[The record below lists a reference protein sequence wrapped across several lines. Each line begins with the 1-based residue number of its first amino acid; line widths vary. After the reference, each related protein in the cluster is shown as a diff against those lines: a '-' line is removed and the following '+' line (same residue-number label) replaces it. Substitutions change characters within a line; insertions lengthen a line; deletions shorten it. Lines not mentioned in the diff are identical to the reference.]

1 MTTNPR
7 GGQRTGAGR
16 KRLAPD
22 GMVSHNITLSA
33 DDWAVVE
40 TLGNGNRS
48 AGVRSLV
55 EMMREEYATAFTP
68 SSPHTPDG

>member
-1 MTTNPR
+1 MSPSPR
-7 GGQRTGAGR
+7 GGRRSGAGR

-22 GMVSHNITLSA
+22 GLISHNATLSA

-48 AGVRSLV
+48 AGIRSALEIVRMCGV
-55 EMMREEYATAFTP
+55 PTP
-68 SSPHTPDG
+68 SAPHTPGG